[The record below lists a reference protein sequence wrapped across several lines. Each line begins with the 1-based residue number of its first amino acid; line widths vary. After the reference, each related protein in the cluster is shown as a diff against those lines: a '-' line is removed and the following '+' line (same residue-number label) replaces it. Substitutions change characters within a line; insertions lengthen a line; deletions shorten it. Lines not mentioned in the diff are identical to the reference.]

1 MGKIVRYI
9 AVDGSAFVI
18 ATDSTDIVYK
28 AEQIHK
34 TSATVTAAL
43 GRLITATSM
52 MGDMLKDKD
61 DSITVRMNGAGPC
74 G

>member
-9 AVDGSAFVI
+9 TVDGSAFII
-18 ATDSTDIVYK
+18 ATDSTDIVYE

-43 GRLITATSM
+43 GRTITAASATLTAS
-52 MGDMLKDKD
+52 
-61 DSITVRMNGAGPC
+61 
-74 G
+74 